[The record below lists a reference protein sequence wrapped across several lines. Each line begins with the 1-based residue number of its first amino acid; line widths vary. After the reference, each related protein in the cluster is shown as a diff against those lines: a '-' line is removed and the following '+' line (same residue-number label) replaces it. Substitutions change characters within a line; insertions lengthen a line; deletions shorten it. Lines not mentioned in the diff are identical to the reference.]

1 MVAAL
6 GCSELQFREIVER
19 STDVVLIHSEGRIVY
34 ANPAAA
40 WVFGAASAMFM
51 LGRVAMTLVHPSDQA
66 AARERILRATT
77 TNAAVEPQEVRCV
90 RDDRSDLRME
100 NVALPM
106 TSEGRPSIVVVGREI
121 TARRQEPPVGK
132 IVGYL
137 RTALEITERRQAQ
150 LLFNDRMASVG
161 TLASGG
167 RARDQPPDCVPH
179 GQPRRHR
186 GGSAR
191 DRGASE

>member
-1 MVAAL
+1 MTKADQSFEGDVPEVAAHGKKTAVTPDIQKHGGETLHEVVAAL

-51 LGRVAMTLVHPSDQA
+51 LGRVPMTLVHPSDQA

-100 NVALPM
+100 NIALPM
-106 TSEGRPSIVVVGREI
+106 TSEGRPSIVVVGRDI
-121 TARRQEPPVGK
+121 TARRQD
-132 IVGYL
+132 
-137 RTALEITERRQAQ
+137 RR
-150 LLFNDRMASVG
+150 LSEN
-161 TLASGG
+161 
-167 RARDQPPDCVPH
+167 
-179 GQPRRHR
+179 
-186 GGSAR
+186 SA
-191 DRGASE
+191 